1 MCYTPILEE
10 FQFFLVVP
18 LPFSHIAVH
27 VLPGK
32 TSQLL
37 AESNIDILIWPI
49 KIDILIISESN
60 IDILIISEP
69 NIDILIISDKAN
81 ILTNCLWFRQFSSSH
96 DQFHWSNPKFVGGF
110 IA

>member
-1 MCYTPILEE
+1 MFLKCQVCLGYLGSVTRTGKELMCYTPILEE

-81 ILTNCLWFRQFSSSH
+81 ILTNCL
-96 DQFHWSNPKFVGGF
+96 
-110 IA
+110 